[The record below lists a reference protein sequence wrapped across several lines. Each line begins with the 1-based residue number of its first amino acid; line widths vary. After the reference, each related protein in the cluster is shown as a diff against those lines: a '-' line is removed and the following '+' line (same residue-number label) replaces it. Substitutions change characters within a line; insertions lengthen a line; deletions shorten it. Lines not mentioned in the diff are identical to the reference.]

1 MIVGKSTLEEWIYKI
16 SIHCSI
22 EPNMHFIPFYSSLF
36 EVFDKTKYVKCGQ
49 NCNAKKCQMR
59 QLLAYRLTNEYS
71 DTNLKDLQQIHFTS
85 MILEK

>member
-1 MIVGKSTLEEWIYKI
+1 MSNVVKIV
-16 SIHCSI
+16 
-22 EPNMHFIPFYSSLF
+22 M
-36 EVFDKTKYVKCGQ
+36 Q
-49 NCNAKKCQMR
+49 KKCQMR